1 VEVSAVKKAICFCVL
16 AWIFSQTSGQ
26 AQTGPD
32 AGRSGAKNEILSSMV
47 TALPSQPR
55 TAGEPYLP
63 TPAQKFVCNTGYSQA
78 KCDDQVLVLRKA
90 LANYPVAQLGNWTW
104 ILVRSEDW
112 KAILR
117 SRSLD
122 PDSPAFTYYPKR
134 ETFFDEALVTRV
146 PVRSPELLLKWNMDR
161 EGLLDLAIRHELGHA
176 LCNEPDERNAERVA
190 KLLEQRKPVSC
201 EVKAEAKQ
209 NARHHAS
216 LN

>member
-1 VEVSAVKKAICFCVL
+1 MKKTICFCLL
-16 AWIFSQTSGQ
+16 AWAFLPSSAR
-26 AQTGPD
+26 AQSGPD
-32 AGRSGAKNEILSSMV
+32 ATSSGAKNEILSSMV
-47 TALPSQPR
+47 AALPVQPP
-55 TAGEPYLP
+55 TSGAPYLP
-63 TPAQKFVCNTGYSQA
+63 TPAQKFVCNTGYSQT
-78 KCDDQVLVLRKA
+78 KCDEQVVILRKA

-134 ETFFDEALVTRV
+134 ETFFEEALVTQV
-146 PVRSPELLLKWNMDR
+146 PVRSPELLLKWNRTLRD
-161 EGLLDLAIRHELGHA
+161 LLDLAIRHELGHA

>member
-1 VEVSAVKKAICFCVL
+1 LLLPAGLGILAEFGPSAIGARRDQIRGEERDSLVY
-16 AWIFSQTSGQ
+16 G
-26 AQTGPD
+26 
-32 AGRSGAKNEILSSMV
+32 GRASLTTTN
-47 TALPSQPR
+47 Q
-55 TAGEPYLP
+55 PYLP
-63 TPAQKFVCNTGYSQA
+63 TPAQKFVCNTGYSQT
-78 KCDDQVLVLRKA
+78 KCDEQVVILRKA

-161 EGLLDLAIRHELGHA
+161 EGLLDVAIRHELGHA

>member
-1 VEVSAVKKAICFCVL
+1 MLLPAGLGILAEFGPSAIGARRDQIRGEERDSLVY
-16 AWIFSQTSGQ
+16 G
-26 AQTGPD
+26 
-32 AGRSGAKNEILSSMV
+32 GRASLTTTN
-47 TALPSQPR
+47 Q
-55 TAGEPYLP
+55 PYLP
-63 TPAQKFVCNTGYSQA
+63 TPAQKFVCNTGYSQT
-78 KCDDQVLVLRKA
+78 KCDE
-90 LANYPVAQLGNWTW
+90 
-104 ILVRSEDW
+104 SEDW

-161 EGLLDLAIRHELGHA
+161 EGLLDVAIRHELGHA

>member
-1 VEVSAVKKAICFCVL
+1 
-16 AWIFSQTSGQ
+16 
-26 AQTGPD
+26 
-32 AGRSGAKNEILSSMV
+32 MV

-63 TPAQKFVCNTGYSQA
+63 TPAQKFVCNTGYSQTN
-78 KCDDQVLVLRKA
+78 CNEQVLVLRKA
-90 LANYPVAQLGNWTW
+90 LANYPVAQLGSWTW

-134 ETFFDEALVTRV
+134 ETFFDEALVTQV
-146 PVRSPELLLKWNMDR
+146 PARSPELLLKWNMDR

-201 EVKAEAKQ
+201 EAKAAAKQ
-209 NARHHAS
+209 KSGHHAS

>member
-1 VEVSAVKKAICFCVL
+1 VVSAVKKAICFCLL
-16 AWIFSQTSGQ
+16 AWMFLQSTGQ
-26 AQTGPD
+26 AQSGPD
-32 AGRSGAKNEILSSMV
+32 ATRSRANIEILSSMV
-47 TALPSQPR
+47 AALPSQPPSSG
-55 TAGEPYLP
+55 APYLP
-63 TPAQKFVCNTGYSQA
+63 TPAQKFVCNTGYSQT
-78 KCDDQVLVLRKA
+78 KCDEQVVILRKA

>member
-1 VEVSAVKKAICFCVL
+1 LLLPAGLGILAEFGPSAIR
-16 AWIFSQTSGQ
+16 
-26 AQTGPD
+26 PD
-32 AGRSGAKNEILSSMV
+32 ATRSGAKNEILSSTV
-47 TALPSQPR
+47 AALPSQPP
-55 TAGEPYLP
+55 TSDAPYLP
-63 TPAQKFVCNTGYSQA
+63 TPAQKFVCNTGYGQT
-78 KCDDQVLVLRKA
+78 KCDEQVVILRRA

-104 ILVRSEDW
+104 ILVRSDDW

-134 ETFFDEALVTRV
+134 ETFIDEALVTRV

>member
-1 VEVSAVKKAICFCVL
+1 
-16 AWIFSQTSGQ
+16 
-26 AQTGPD
+26 
-32 AGRSGAKNEILSSMV
+32 MV
-47 TALPSQPR
+47 AALPSPPP
-55 TAGEPYLP
+55 TSGAPYLP
-63 TPAQKFVCNTGYSQA
+63 TPAQKFVCNTGYSQT
-78 KCDDQVLVLRKA
+78 KCDEQVVILRNA
-90 LANYPVAQLGNWTW
+90 LANYPVARLGNWTW

-122 PDSPAFTYYPKR
+122 PNSPAFTYYPKR
-134 ETFFDEALVTRV
+134 ETFFEEALVTQV
-146 PVRSPELLLKWNMDR
+146 PVRSPELLLKWNRTPTD
-161 EGLLDLAIRHELGHA
+161 LLDLAIRHELGHA

-209 NARHHAS
+209 KSGHHAA

>member
-1 VEVSAVKKAICFCVL
+1 MKKTICFCLL
-16 AWIFSQTSGQ
+16 AWAFLPSSAR
-26 AQTGPD
+26 AQSGPD
-32 AGRSGAKNEILSSMV
+32 ATSSGAKNEILSSMV
-47 TALPSQPR
+47 AALPAQPP
-55 TAGEPYLP
+55 TSGAPYLP
-63 TPAQKFVCNTGYSQA
+63 TPAQKFVCNTGYSQT
-78 KCDDQVLVLRKA
+78 KCDEQVVILRKA

-146 PVRSPELLLKWNMDR
+146 PVRSPELLLKWNRTPTD
-161 EGLLDLAIRHELGHA
+161 LLDLAIRHELGHA

-209 NARHHAS
+209 KSGHHAA

>member
-1 VEVSAVKKAICFCVL
+1 
-16 AWIFSQTSGQ
+16 
-26 AQTGPD
+26 
-32 AGRSGAKNEILSSMV
+32 MV

-63 TPAQKFVCNTGYSQA
+63 TPAQKFVCNRGYSQA
-78 KCDDQVLVLRKA
+78 KCDDQVLVLEKA

-146 PVRSPELLLKWNMDR
+146 PGRPPELLLNGNMHR
-161 EGLLDLAIRHELGHA
+161 ASLLDLAVLHA
-176 LCNEPDERNAERVA
+176 LAHALGNRPDE
-190 KLLEQRKPVSC
+190 
-201 EVKAEAKQ
+201 
-209 NARHHAS
+209 
-216 LN
+216 

>member
-1 VEVSAVKKAICFCVL
+1 MKKAIFSCMV
-16 AWIFSQTSGQ
+16 AWMFLQSSGQ
-26 AQTGPD
+26 AQLGPD
-32 AGRSGAKNEILSSMV
+32 AGRSGANNGILSSMV

>member
-1 VEVSAVKKAICFCVL
+1 MKKAICFCLL
-16 AWIFSQTSGQ
+16 AWAFLPSSTRPQS
-26 AQTGPD
+26 GPD
-32 AGRSGAKNEILSSMV
+32 ATRSGAKNEILSSMV
-47 TALPSQPR
+47 AALPSPPP
-55 TAGEPYLP
+55 TSGAPYLP
-63 TPAQKFVCNTGYSQA
+63 TPAQKFVCNTGYSQT
-78 KCDDQVLVLRKA
+78 KCDEQVVILRNA
-90 LANYPVAQLGNWTW
+90 LANYPVARLGNWTW

-122 PDSPAFTYYPKR
+122 PNSPAFTYYPKR
-134 ETFFDEALVTRV
+134 ETFFEEALVTQV
-146 PVRSPELLLKWNMDR
+146 PVRSPELLLKWNRTPTD
-161 EGLLDLAIRHELGHA
+161 LLDLAIRHELGHA

-209 NARHHAS
+209 KSGHHAA

>member
-1 VEVSAVKKAICFCVL
+1 MKKTICFCLL
-16 AWIFSQTSGQ
+16 AWAFLPSSAP
-26 AQTGPD
+26 AQSGPD
-32 AGRSGAKNEILSSMV
+32 ATRSGAKNEILSSMV
-47 TALPSQPR
+47 AALPSQPP
-55 TAGEPYLP
+55 ASGAPYLP
-63 TPAQKFVCNTGYSQA
+63 TPAQKFVCNTGYSQT
-78 KCDDQVLVLRKA
+78 KCDEQVVILRKA

-112 KAILR
+112 KAILH

>member
-1 VEVSAVKKAICFCVL
+1 MKKAICFCLVMM
-16 AWIFSQTSGQ
+16 FVQSSGQ
-26 AQTGPD
+26 AQSGPETT
-32 AGRSGAKNEILSSMV
+32 RSGAKNEILSSMV

-63 TPAQKFVCNTGYSQA
+63 TPAQKFVCNTGYSQTN
-78 KCDDQVLVLRKA
+78 CNEQVLVLRKA
-90 LANYPVAQLGNWTW
+90 LANYPVAQLGSWTW

-122 PDSPAFTYYPKR
+122 PDSPAFTYYPKG
-134 ETFFDEALVTRV
+134 ETFFDEALVTQV
-146 PVRSPELLLKWNMDR
+146 PARSPELLLKWNMDR

-201 EVKAEAKQ
+201 EAKAAAKQ
-209 NARHHAS
+209 KSGHHAS

>member
-1 VEVSAVKKAICFCVL
+1 MKL
-16 AWIFSQTSGQ
+16 ATPLWIAAQVALGAPLSQTVSVASPQ
-26 AQTGPD
+26 A
-32 AGRSGAKNEILSSMV
+32 EIS
-47 TALPSQPR
+47 PQH
-55 TAGEPYLP
+55 
-63 TPAQKFVCNTGYSQA
+63 FVCNTGYTMEECKA
-78 KCDDQVLVLRKA
+78 DIAVLRKA
-90 LANYPVAQLGNWTW
+90 LANYPLAELGEWTW
-104 ILVRSEDW
+104 VLVRSEDW
-112 KAILR
+112 KAIVLPR
-117 SRSLD
+117 GIGREC
-122 PDSPAFTYYPKR
+122 PAFTYYEKR
-134 ETFFDEALVTRV
+134 ETFIEEALVTQV

>member
-1 VEVSAVKKAICFCVL
+1 MKKAICFCLVMM
-16 AWIFSQTSGQ
+16 FVQSSGQ
-26 AQTGPD
+26 AQSGPETT
-32 AGRSGAKNEILSSMV
+32 RSGAKNEILSSMV

-63 TPAQKFVCNTGYSQA
+63 TPAQKFVCNTGYSQTN
-78 KCDDQVLVLRKA
+78 CNEQVLVLRKA
-90 LANYPVAQLGNWTW
+90 LANYPVAQLGSWTW

-134 ETFFDEALVTRV
+134 ETFFDEALVTQV
-146 PVRSPELLLKWNMDR
+146 PARSPELLLMWNMDR